1 MNQTQAPIAF
11 FAFNRPE
18 HAARSLRAL
27 AANPDAAK
35 STLRI
40 FIDGPRNADDL
51 ERVESVRNVARHT
64 RGFADMEVHAA
75 GANQG
80 LFAAITSGVGH
91 VLRTHDRVIVVEDDV
106 EVSPCFLTYM
116 NTALSRY
123 RDEARVGS
131 IHGYTPPIP
140 GLPDYFFLA
149 GGDCWGWA
157 TWNDRWPLFEPN
169 PATLLRALAERR
181 LLRAFIA
188 SHGAQSLLQLVRRAQ
203 GRSQSWATL
212 WHASLFLAGRHTL
225 HPGKSFVYNSGND
238 GTGSH
243 AARSTAHDTLAIARF
258 EGVLPSDVSQ
268 DTHAA
273 NALSRFLDRQALR
286 NVPLLPD
293 SVGRTLLSAWS
304 MWLARRVAR
313 KAGPTG

>member
-1 MNQTQAPIAF
+1 MDRTHAAIAF
-11 FAFNRPE
+11 FAFNRPA
-18 HAARSLRAL
+18 HAARSLSAL

-35 STLRI
+35 STLHI
-40 FIDGPRNADDL
+40 FIDGPRNSEEL
-51 ERVESVRNVARHT
+51 ERVQSVREVARQAQ
-64 RGFADMEVHAA
+64 GFANIEVHAA
-75 GANQG
+75 DSNQG
-80 LFAAITSGVGH
+80 LFSAITNGVGH
-91 VLRTHDRVIVVEDDV
+91 VLSKHDRVIVVEDDV
-106 EVSPCFLTYM
+106 EVSPCFLAYM
-116 NTALSRY
+116 NEALARY
-123 RDEARVGS
+123 RNDARVGS
-131 IHGYTPPIP
+131 IHGYTPPIT

-157 TWNDRWPLFEPN
+157 TWNDRWSLFEPN
-169 PATLLRALAERR
+169 PATLLRALAERQ

-293 SVGRTLLSAWS
+293 SVGRMLLSGWS

-313 KAGPTG
+313 KAGSTV